1 MPKLAVLGAHTEK
14 VTFSTFKSRVRTS
27 SQALCTRTVH
37 ALREPDSI
45 EVDLAPNRLY
55 ALVELEVKGRFVNT
69 DILSEAERIQ
79 VRFWE
84 SMLGPSLDN
93 SLVLLNV
100 RRLVPLKFIGGIYPE
115 LLEGPAKRR
124 RGNHIELNQFE
135 VAQCRVGCVAADD
148 LSKLC
153 IRVPAPYALLIA
165 SGRCTVVV
173 LPDVV
178 EAGFCTGA
186 FKVPWDKLGLVDPPR
201 KAGYAE
207 GAVPSFENYQAI
219 ADVLRVAF
227 QGAET
232 EAERSRIAALVAS
245 MQALADDSDA
255 SVYQRRVLLSG
266 PTQVVHHRRYRADFM
281 VKVFMILSRTKSTTH
296 LPHLLRDVAEIVF
309 SATTLQHL
317 EELIREGSRL
327 APSQSAISRCKLLF
341 DGAFLLWM
349 RQYNASLLSEGGA
362 VGYLMADSS
371 RQHAREFEAIW
382 LLTVK
387 KCDLLEA
394 LRMANQL
401 IALRRFICMYVYTT
415 QDVFRVVPMD

>member
-1 MPKLAVLGAHTEK
+1 MPKLTVLGSHTEK

-27 SQALCTRTVH
+27 TQALCPRTVH

-45 EVDLAPNRLY
+45 EVDLGPNRLY

-100 RRLVPLKFIGGIYPE
+100 RRLVPLKSIGGIYPE
-115 LLEGPAKRR
+115 LPEGPAKRR

-135 VAQCRVGCVAADD
+135 VEQCRVGCVAADD
-148 LSKLC
+148 LSKFC

-165 SGRCTVVV
+165 SGRWTVVV

-178 EAGFCTGA
+178 EAGFRTRT

-201 KAGYAE
+201 KAVYAE

-232 EAERSRIAALVAS
+232 DAERSRIAALVAS

-266 PTQVVHHRRYRADFM
+266 PTQVVHHRR
-281 VKVFMILSRTKSTTH
+281 
-296 LPHLLRDVAEIVF
+296 
-309 SATTLQHL
+309 
-317 EELIREGSRL
+317 
-327 APSQSAISRCKLLF
+327 
-341 DGAFLLWM
+341 
-349 RQYNASLLSEGGA
+349 
-362 VGYLMADSS
+362 
-371 RQHAREFEAIW
+371 
-382 LLTVK
+382 
-387 KCDLLEA
+387 
-394 LRMANQL
+394 
-401 IALRRFICMYVYTT
+401 
-415 QDVFRVVPMD
+415 